1 VKADDGER
9 HCRWGEFTVAG
20 DFVAVPDW
28 FAWENQ
34 DCGLALADIDGSG
47 IPDIVV
53 MMVDDPAGQNTGQYR
68 VGRDFAADGMVS
80 SWGPWI
86 PIPDWWG
93 WENQGA
99 GIAVADLDGN
109 GQLDLVV
116 FVVDNPAEQNQGYYR
131 IGRNLAAD
139 GTVTGGWTPW
149 IAIPDWYG
157 WENQGAD
164 IAVADIGGAPTLVV
178 LTVDN
183 PGGQNTG
190 QYRLGTG
197 LHSDGSVTHW
207 TPWVSVPDWWG
218 WENQGAGI
226 SVTDLDA
233 DGRPELIV
241 FTIDNPA
248 GENAGKY
255 TIGWGLDPSGHAVD
269 GWGLWSMVP
278 GWGFWENQGAALD
291 MLGDELVLLA
301 VDNPAER
308 NTGFVRVLTLDDG
321 LADAHHM
328 GAWRLLDFGTEIN
341 PVHAALLH
349 TGDVLFFAGSGND
362 PDQHNAHQFRTR
374 VWHYPQPGLAAPHT
388 PMDLFCAGQ
397 AFLPDGRLLAAGGT
411 ERYDPFYGLTDTLAF
426 DPTTLAWSTLPHMA
440 FGRWYPSLVALGDG
454 DVIAVSGLGTDN
466 HLSVIPE
473 RFDATTSTWSPLP
486 SPGPIPMYAHLLLLD
501 AGKVFYAG
509 GQYGGNNGV
518 RPSIWDIATGH
529 RTEVLGLTDPM
540 LRNQSTSVLLPPAQ
554 DQKVMILGGGGFDMH
569 SPAPAL
575 ADTRIVDLKDAAPAY
590 QAAAPMDHPRMHLS
604 AVILPDRTVL
614 ATGGSSM
621 EEMAHGAPD
630 HAQIYRPAT
639 GTWTHTAKSR
649 VARLYHSVALLTP
662 DGKVL
667 TAGSNPGRKTE
678 ELRIEM
684 YWPPYLFHGGRP
696 TLTLRDE
703 TATLGGTVTAT
714 ASPGVHLISLMR
726 PSACTHSCDNEQR
739 LVDVAF
745 TPGAG
750 NSIILQMPDNP
761 NLVPPGW
768 YLLFAVDHHGVPSVG
783 QWLKLEASVP
793 VRRVRRSVARRTI
806 RAGASKAAKESA
818 RGSARRRRE

>member
-1 VKADDGER
+1 MAQIAIDEGSSA
-9 HCRWGEFTVAG
+9 VAG
-20 DFVAVPDW
+20 DFVPVPDW

-34 DCGLALADIDGSG
+34 DCGLAVADIDGDG
-47 IPDIVV
+47 NPDLLV

-68 VGRDFAADGMVS
+68 VGRNFAADGTVGS
-80 SWGPWI
+80 LGPWI

-99 GIAVADLDGN
+99 GIAVVDLDGN
-109 GQLDLVV
+109 GQLDLIV
-116 FVVDNPAEQNQGYYR
+116 FVVDDPAEQNQGYYR

-149 IAIPDWYG
+149 IAVPDWYG

-164 IAVADIGGAPTLVV
+164 IAIAQIGGQPTLVV

-190 QYRLGTG
+190 QFRLGIG
-197 LHSDGSVTHW
+197 LQSDGTVTSW
-207 TPWVSVPDWWG
+207 TPWVSVPNWWG
-218 WENQGAGI
+218 WENQGCGLA
-226 SVTDLDA
+226 VTDLDG

-255 TIGWGLDPSGHAVD
+255 TIGWGLEPSGHAVD
-269 GWGLWSMVP
+269 GWGLWSTVP
-278 GWGFWENQGAALD
+278 GWGFWENQGAAID
-291 MLGDELVLLA
+291 ILGDELVLLA

-308 NTGFVRVLTLDDG
+308 NTGFVRVITLDHG

-362 PDQHNAHQFRTR
+362 ADQHHIHQFRTR
-374 VWHYPQPGLAAPHT
+374 VWHYPRPGLDAPHT
-388 PMDLFCAGQ
+388 PIDLFCVGQ
-397 AFLPDGRLLAAGGT
+397 AFLADGRLLAAGGT
-411 ERYDPFYGLTDTLAF
+411 ERYDPFYGLKDALVF
-426 DPTTLAWSTLPHMA
+426 DPSSLAWIAVLDME
-440 FGRWYPSLVALGDG
+440 FGRWYPSLVATADG
-454 DVIAVSGLGTDN
+454 DVVAVSGLGHDN

-473 RFDATTSTWSPLP
+473 RFDAATSTWSRLP
-486 SPGPIPMYAHLLLLD
+486 EPGPIPMYAHLFLLD
-501 AGKVFYAG
+501 DGKVFYTG

-518 RPSIWDIATGH
+518 RPSIWNTATGH
-529 RTEVLGLTDPM
+529 RTEVLGLTDPT
-540 LRNQSTSVLLPPAQ
+540 LRNQSASVLLPPAG

-575 ADTRIVDLKDAAPAY
+575 ADTRIVDLKNPAPAY
-590 QAAAPMDHPRMHLS
+590 QAAAPMDHARMHLS

-614 ATGGSSM
+614 ATGGSAM

-662 DGKVL
+662 DGKVI
-667 TAGSNPGRKTE
+667 TAGSNPARKTE

-684 YWPPYLFHGGRP
+684 YWPPYLFHGTRP
-696 TLTLRDE
+696 TLTLQSQS
-703 TATLGGTVTAT
+703 ATFGGTVSATAT
-714 ASPGVHLISLMR
+714 GGVHEISLTR

-745 TPGAG
+745 TSGAG
-750 NSIILQMPDNP
+750 SSITLQMPDNP
-761 NLVPPGW
+761 NLAPPGW
-768 YLLFAVDHHGVPSVG
+768 YLVFALDHHGVPSVG
-783 QWLKLEASVP
+783 QWLHLAAASAP
-793 VRRVRRSVARRTI
+793 VRRARRAAD
-806 RAGASKAAKESA
+806 RPEAKAKKKATKST
-818 RGSARRRRE
+818 RSSPKRRRKS

>member
-1 VKADDGER
+1 
-9 HCRWGEFTVAG
+9 
-20 DFVAVPDW
+20 
-28 FAWENQ
+28 
-34 DCGLALADIDGSG
+34 
-47 IPDIVV
+47 
-53 MMVDDPAGQNTGQYR
+53 
-68 VGRDFAADGMVS
+68 
-80 SWGPWI
+80 
-86 PIPDWWG
+86 
-93 WENQGA
+93 
-99 GIAVADLDGN
+99 
-109 GQLDLVV
+109 
-116 FVVDNPAEQNQGYYR
+116 
-131 IGRNLAAD
+131 
-139 GTVTGGWTPW
+139 
-149 IAIPDWYG
+149 
-157 WENQGAD
+157 
-164 IAVADIGGAPTLVV
+164 
-178 LTVDN
+178 
-183 PGGQNTG
+183 
-190 QYRLGTG
+190 
-197 LHSDGSVTHW
+197 VTHW

-226 SVTDLDA
+226 SVADLDG

-269 GWGLWSMVP
+269 GWGLWSTVP

-301 VDNPAER
+301 VDNPVER
-308 NTGFVRVLTLDDG
+308 NTGFVRVLTLDDR

-388 PMDLFCAGQ
+388 PIDLFCAGQ
-397 AFLPDGRLLAAGGT
+397 AFLPDGRLLATGGT
-411 ERYDPFYGLTDTLAF
+411 ERYDPFYGLTDALAF

-518 RPSIWDIATGH
+518 RPSIWDIATGQ

-684 YWPPYLFHGGRP
+684 YWPPYLFHAGRP

-714 ASPGVHLISLMR
+714 ASPGVHLISLIR

-739 LVDVAF
+739 LVDAAF

-783 QWLKLEASVP
+783 QWLKLEANVP
-793 VRRVRRSVARRTI
+793 VRRVRRSAARRTI

-818 RGSARRRRE
+818 HGSARRRRE